1 MTKHGSGEAVE
12 VACQGIITT
21 AHAIRTGKEMSEDT
35 REAWA
40 REQMEPSLAS
50 ECLQGQRL
58 IIEAGY
64 GGTQL
69 DTQKELYFCR

>member
-1 MTKHGSGEAVE
+1 MTKHESREGVE

-21 AHAIRTGKEMSEDT
+21 ARAICNGKEMREDM
-35 REAWA
+35 REARA